1 MKQAFSFIMF
11 FMLCTTNVFSQNTS
25 PVLTDAE
32 WETLFPYLEK
42 ENWGE
47 VEKITSDYLKK
58 FTGQNENGN
67 EAAIVRYM
75 YLSGVGG
82 QLGDKSI
89 DKDQAMQKVK
99 DLKGKNVITPPRTFR
114 KGGMF
119 NFFSYN
125 EDEKKWS
132 KCFSNRDKTSIYFFE
147 YFDMS
152 DPATIQ
158 EDYMGKME
166 GKVLQLKGKVNEI
179 KAEGYA
185 MPRLRIEY
193 SEVVVWDVIDE

>member
-1 MKQAFSFIMF
+1 MKQAFGFIMF
-11 FMLCTTNVFSQNTS
+11 FMLFATNVFSQNTQ

-42 ENWGE
+42 EDWGE
-47 VEKITSDYLKK
+47 VDKITSGYLKK
-58 FTGQNENGN
+58 FTKENENGN

-75 YLSGVGG
+75 YLSAVGG
-82 QLGDKSI
+82 QLGDISI
-89 DKDQAMQKVK
+89 DKDEAMKKVK
-99 DLKGKNVITPPRTFR
+99 DLKGKNIITPPRTFR

-147 YFDMS
+147 YFDMA
-152 DPATIQ
+152 DPAAIR
-158 EDYMGKME
+158 EDFMVKME
-166 GKVLQLKGKVNEI
+166 GKALQLKGKVNEI

-193 SEVVVWDVIDE
+193 SGVVVWDVVED